1 MPSIDAVGGWEE
13 IGEAVFVRRYTFYD
27 QNIGV
32 VLGDGEALVIDTRT
46 TYRQADELR
55 EHLRGLAPAAALI
68 VVNTHAHYD
77 HCFGNARFRPAVIWG
92 HERCVSALLETG
104 DRQKAA
110 VTAELPELAD
120 DIAQIEIDPPDRT
133 IRDRESLDVGGR
145 RVELR
150 HFGRGHTDSDIV
162 VAVPGSGVLFAGD
175 LLENGAPPYFGDAFP
190 LDWPDAVQRM
200 LTLVDERTTVV
211 PGHGDPEGRG
221 FVEDSLASFRAVAD
235 LARRAHAEGLGAADV
250 LPEAPWDGGPLIREA
265 LQRGLAQLR
274 GELDL

>member
-1 MPSIDAVGGWEE
+1 VGGWEE
-13 IGEAVFVRRYTFYD
+13 IGEAVFVRRYAFYD

-55 EHLRGLAPAAALI
+55 EHVRELAPAATLT

-92 HERCVSALLETG
+92 HERCASALLESG

-120 DIAQIEIDPPDRT
+120 EIAQIEIDPPDRT
-133 IRDRESLDVGGR
+133 MHDQAGLDVGGR

-150 HFGRGHTDSDIV
+150 HPGRGHTDSDIV
-162 VAVPGSGVLFAGD
+162 IAAAGTGVLFAGD

-200 LTLVDERTTVV
+200 LALVDERSRVV
-211 PGHGDPEGRG
+211 PGHGDPEGRA
-221 FVEDSLASFRAVAD
+221 FVEESLASFRAVAD
-235 LARRAHAEGLGAADV
+235 LARRAHAEGLAVDDV
-250 LPEAPWDGGPLIREA
+250 LPEAPWDGDPLIRQGLE
-265 LQRGLAQLR
+265 RGLAQLR
-274 GELDL
+274 GELDR